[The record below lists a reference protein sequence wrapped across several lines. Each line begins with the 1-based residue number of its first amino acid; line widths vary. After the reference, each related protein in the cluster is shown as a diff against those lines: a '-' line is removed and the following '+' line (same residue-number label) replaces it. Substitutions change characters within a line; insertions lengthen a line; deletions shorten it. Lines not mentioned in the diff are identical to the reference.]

1 MQRAFL
7 AKRLADHW
15 PLGLAVAVGLAFIP
29 LANWLGVILALV
41 LVLRQGGLVPS
52 LGYGLVSLVAY
63 FTLTGYS
70 FTLLGQEW
78 GAVLVLFLP
87 LWVMAWLLRGLR
99 SLSLA
104 MAGGT
109 LVTMVLILLMR
120 LIQGPPTVDAWM
132 AFVQCRMQVAGI
144 QEAQLAQYLPGG
156 DLRTAVQAMMLA
168 WPFTTSLLQLG
179 LLFAARWLQ
188 ARWYYPGGFQRDF
201 HGLRQPR
208 LVAFV
213 AGILIMA
220 LILAPQAMVTLI
232 HLGILALVLMGV
244 TGLGMVHGFVAG
256 KRYSPWWLVL
266 VYGLLAVNTW
276 IALFILALL
285 AIVSPRFNF
294 N

>member
-1 MQRAFL
+1 MQRAFF
-7 AKRLADHW
+7 AQRLADNW
-15 PLGLAVAVGLAFIP
+15 PMGLAAALALAFIP

-52 LGYGLVSLVAY
+52 LGYGLVSLAAY

-70 FTLLGQEW
+70 LSLLGQEW
-78 GAVLVLFLP
+78 GAVLVMFLP

-109 LVTMVLILLMR
+109 LATMLLILLMR
-120 LIQGPPTVDAWM
+120 LIEGPPSLDAWM
-132 AFVQCRMQVAGI
+132 AFVQCRLQVAGI
-144 QEAQLAQYLPGG
+144 QDAQLAQYLPNG
-156 DLRTAVQAMMLA
+156 DLRGAVHAMMLA
-168 WPFTTSLLQLG
+168 WPFTTGLLQLG
-179 LLFAARWLQ
+179 LLFAARWVQ
-188 ARWYYPGGFQRDF
+188 ARCYYPGGFQRDF

-208 LVAFV
+208 LVAF
-213 AGILIMA
+213 AGGILIMA
-220 LILAPQAMVTLI
+220 LVLAPQNMVTLI

-244 TGLGMVHGFVAG
+244 TGLGMVHGFIAG
-256 KRYSPWWLVL
+256 KRYSPWWLLL
-266 VYGLLAVNTW
+266 VYGALAFNTW

-285 AIVSPRFNF
+285 AIVNPRFNF